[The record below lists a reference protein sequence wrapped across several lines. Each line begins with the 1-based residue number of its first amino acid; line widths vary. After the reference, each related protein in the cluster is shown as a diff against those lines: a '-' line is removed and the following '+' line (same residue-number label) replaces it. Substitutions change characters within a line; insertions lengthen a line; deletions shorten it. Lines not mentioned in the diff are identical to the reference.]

1 MWESFYSEARKS
13 ITGPKAPRKF
23 FVFSDPETRNILT
36 YPKILSICL
45 FRSSKKYNGAEGAA
59 KIFGYFSNVAI
70 DKPEVFELTRTF
82 WKSFQSVTR
91 KSSGRAKMFGSCQN
105 QITKILQHCIPIKP
119 LFFGF
124 IAVLRHN
131 SVWKTLS
138 GILSGST
145 FRNHFF
151 EKIFN
156 PTHPNFHF
164 LLQF

>member
-1 MWESFYSEARKS
+1 MPEGDQYHCES
-13 ITGPKAPRKF
+13 ITAPKAPRKF
-23 FVFSDPETRNILT
+23 FIFLDPETRNILT

-105 QITKILQHCIPIKP
+105 QITKILQHWLALNGAIKYSSVLKYWYLIPFYQKT
-119 LFFGF
+119 FFSSSIYYFG
-124 IAVLRHN
+124 
-131 SVWKTLS
+131 T
-138 GILSGST
+138 
-145 FRNHFF
+145 
-151 EKIFN
+151 
-156 PTHPNFHF
+156 
-164 LLQF
+164 